1 MSALEKAIIH
11 SKNIG
16 IDECE
21 VVVVKKNITTVRIT
35 DSEIVEIK
43 QNFDKNYGVR
53 IIHQKKI
60 TSIQTTNKENILDS
74 IENGLKTTL
83 KLKPREFWKGL
94 PEKKEFTQLEG
105 TFDKKLKQISGSKAT
120 DIAQNMINS
129 SENKKIDT
137 ITGSL
142 NIVYENFELSNSN
155 ELNFNNE
162 STYISGII
170 NAESEHSTLPVSGIG
185 HACGRTLSKF
195 SPEQIGLD
203 AKNMCIDSIN
213 PQKINSEKYSI
224 IFDPY
229 SVGELLAF
237 VVAAN
242 FNFKTFKE
250 RKSCFSN
257 NFKNKISTE
266 EFNLTDDPHIPEGI
280 GTKSIDDEG
289 IKTEKIKLIEN
300 GIFKNSFSNL
310 YDSYKEGEKESSGN
324 AIRMGSPMGRSAEPI
339 PISAPHNLTITQ
351 GSSSQE
357 DMIKDTKHG
366 LLVGRLWY
374 TYAVNPIKG
383 DFSCTAR
390 SGIRIIKN
398 GKIVGP
404 GKSVRIVHNLP
415 TLLKNISDI
424 GNDQRRV
431 MQWASLPSITPS
443 IKVEDIAVNSI

>member
-224 IFDPY
+224 IFEPY

-257 NFKNKISTE
+257 NFKNKISIE

-390 SGIRIIKN
+390 SGIRIIEN
-398 GKIVGP
+398 GKIKGP

>member
-83 KLKPREFWKGL
+83 KLRPREFWKGL

-170 NAESEHSTLPVSGIG
+170 NAESEHSTSPVSGIG

-250 RKSCFSN
+250 KKSCFSN

-424 GNDQRRV
+424 GNDQRRI

>member
-43 QNFDKNYGVR
+43 QNFDKNYGIR

-83 KLKPREFWKGL
+83 KLRPREFWKGL

-250 RKSCFSN
+250 KKSCFSN

>member
-43 QNFDKNYGVR
+43 QNFDKNYGIR

-83 KLKPREFWKGL
+83 KLRPREFWKGL

-213 PQKINSEKYSI
+213 PQKISSEKYSI
-224 IFDPY
+224 IFEPY
-229 SVGELLAF
+229 SIGELLAF
-237 VVAAN
+237 VVASN

-310 YDSYKEGEKESSGN
+310 YDSYKEGKKESSGN

>member
-74 IENGLKTTL
+74 IENGLKITL

-142 NIVYENFELSNSN
+142 NIVYEDFELSNSN

-224 IFDPY
+224 IFEPY

-237 VVAAN
+237 VVASN

-289 IKTEKIKLIEN
+289 TKTEKIKLIEN

-390 SGIRIIKN
+390 SGIRIIEN
-398 GKIVGP
+398 GKIKGP